1 MTRARGETTATA
13 SRHEGLAG
21 SKAPAGPVLIVG
33 AGIAGLA
40 AGTWLSARG
49 HAVRII
55 EATHRPGGRAVTVM
69 RPDGSGDRVDVGT
82 QYFHSNYRRARR
94 LIVDAGLMPRRMR
107 GRTRFFDDRV
117 AGGSFTTGHRLPI
130 IRAGGLLANV
140 GLVAKGLARMLRHPI
155 DPYAPTAHTSADGA
169 SAQAV
174 ITDPFEREFTMRTLI
189 AAGALVEPD
198 GAPGFEHAYL
208 HLIRLMRIV
217 LMTDYLVL
225 HEGIGALHEALA
237 APLDIAFGTP
247 ATRLLWDG
255 RVRGVELGDGTMIE
269 ASRVVLAVPPH
280 RAAALL
286 PPDWQAERQ
295 FLEAIPHPPAV
306 IATLFLDRPLEPGV
320 WSYVMRPNPERLVSF
335 CVDAAQK
342 APGMVPSGR
351 AALQAWIC
359 WPASGRVA
367 PLSDAA
373 LIEAVL
379 AELRENFP
387 RIDDWVSCTHVMRH
401 AQAVPQSTPGHAR
414 RVSTFLAAIEARR
427 GLAVCGDFLSGGYL
441 ESALASAEL
450 AVARVM
456 ADLARAEA

>member
-1 MTRARGETTATA
+1 MTAPQ
-13 SRHEGLAG
+13 HEGAAG
-21 SKAPAGPVLIVG
+21 SGDPAAPVLIVG

-40 AGTWLSARG
+40 AATWLRARG
-49 HAVRII
+49 YPVRII
-55 EATHRPGGRAVTVM
+55 EATHRPGGRAVTIT

-94 LIVDAGLMPRRMR
+94 LIAGAGLTPRRVR

-130 IRAGGLLANV
+130 IRAGGVLANL
-140 GLVAKGLARMLRHPI
+140 GLVGKGLARMLRHPI
-155 DPYAPTAHTSADGA
+155 DPYAPTAYAGADRV

-174 ITDPFEREFTMRTLI
+174 ITDPFEREFTLRTLI

-217 LMTDYLVL
+217 LMTEYLVL
-225 HEGIGALHEALA
+225 DEGIGALHEALA
-237 APLDIAFGTP
+237 ARLDIAYGTP
-247 ATRLLWDG
+247 AARVLWDG
-255 RVRGVELGDGTMIE
+255 RVRGVALSGGGTIK
-269 ASRVVLAVPPH
+269 ASHVVLAVPPH
-280 RAAALL
+280 RAGALL

-295 FLEAIPHPPAV
+295 FLLDIPHPPAV
-306 IATLFLDRPLEPGV
+306 IVTLFLDRALQPGV

-367 PLSDAA
+367 DLSDAA
-373 LIEAVL
+373 LIEAVM

-387 RIDDWVSCTHVMRH
+387 DIDGWVSSSHVMRH

-414 RVSTFLAAIEARR
+414 RVAAFLDAIHTRQ

-450 AVARVM
+450 AVARV
-456 ADLARAEA
+456 AAGSAA

>member
-1 MTRARGETTATA
+1 MTTGRGDTAATA
-13 SRHEGLAG
+13 SRGTGIAG
-21 SKAPAGPVLIVG
+21 SGAATEPVLIVG

-40 AGTWLSARG
+40 AGTWLGARG

-55 EATHRPGGRAVTVM
+55 EATHRPGGRAVTIM
-69 RPDGSGDRVDVGT
+69 RPDGSGDRVDGGT

-94 LIVDAGLMPRRMR
+94 LIADAGLTLRRVR
-107 GRTRFFDDRV
+107 GQTRFFDDRV
-117 AGGSFTTGHRLPI
+117 AGGSFTTGHRLPV
-130 IRAGGLLANV
+130 IRAGGVLANL

-155 DPYAPTAHTSADGA
+155 DPYAPTAYTAADA
-169 SAQAV
+169 VSAQAV
-174 ITDPFEREFTMRTLI
+174 IVDPFEREFTMRTLI

-217 LMTDYLVL
+217 LMTEYLVL
-225 HEGIGALHEALA
+225 DEGIGALHEALA
-237 APLDIAFGTP
+237 ARLDIAFGTP

-255 RVRGVELGDGTMIE
+255 RVRGVELSDGTTIK
-269 ASRVVLAVPPH
+269 ASHVVLAVPPQ

-295 FLEAIPHPPAV
+295 FLAAIPHPPAV
-306 IATLFLDRPLEPGV
+306 IATLFLDRPLEAGV
-320 WSYVMRPNPERLVSF
+320 WSYVMRPNPGRLVSF

-359 WPASGRVA
+359 WPASGCVA
-367 PLSDAA
+367 DLSDAA

-379 AELRENFP
+379 AELREAFP
-387 RIDDWVSCTHVMRH
+387 PIDGWVSSTHVMRH
-401 AQAVPQSTPGHAR
+401 AQAVPQSPPGHAQ
-414 RVSTFLAAIEARR
+414 RVSAFLDAIDKRQ

-450 AVARVM
+450 AVARV
-456 ADLARAEA
+456 AAGCAA